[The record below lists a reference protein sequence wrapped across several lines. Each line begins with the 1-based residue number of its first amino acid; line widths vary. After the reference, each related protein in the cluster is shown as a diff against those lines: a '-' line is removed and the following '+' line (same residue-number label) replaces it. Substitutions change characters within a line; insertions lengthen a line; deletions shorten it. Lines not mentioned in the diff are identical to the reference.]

1 MTRIYRK
8 KVGGT
13 VIWGMARIRKKG
25 GGGVIWGMARIR
37 NETRIRENWGGG

>member
-25 GGGVIWGMARIR
+25 GGVIWGMARIR